1 MNDPMIAVQGLR
13 KSYGRTAVLRGVDL
27 TVRRGEIFALLGP
40 NGAGKTTTVNI
51 LTTLIHPDGGTATIA
66 GADVVRQPAAVRRSI
81 ALTGQYASVDEFQT
95 GEENLVMMADLAHL
109 PKRTV
114 RRRAHEL
121 LERFDLT
128 GAARRRVGTYSGG
141 MRRRL
146 DLAISLVADPQVL
159 MLDEPTTGL
168 DPASRSQ
175 LWDVVRSL
183 AADGTTILLTT
194 QYLEEA
200 DRLADT
206 IAVLADGQIAARG
219 TAAELKSLV
228 AGDHVRV
235 SFDDAA
241 SVAAARGLGVA
252 GIEDAELDEKALAL
266 TFPSAAPVR
275 AIRDVLD
282 RAESRG
288 LAVAGVSVV
297 KPTLDDV
304 FLALTGG
311 RPAPSTTST
320 DTTTADTTTADRS
333 AEEALR

>member
-266 TFPSAAPVR
+266 TFPSAEPVR

-311 RPAPSTTST
+311 RPAPSTT
-320 DTTTADTTTADRS
+320 TTDTTTADRS